1 MRIRLTLF
9 LLSTYAADAVAQDT
23 EWLVAPY
30 LWYADI
36 TLEQSSGGGGG
47 ISGSDLL
54 DLTDAFGMIR
64 IEAAKGRWGA
74 TFDWIFLGLSDD
86 RAVDVPLPLP
96 GSQVFLRGEVDLTVI
111 EFAGFYR
118 PSGDETG
125 IQALFGLR
133 NIGVDKLLLATPAG
147 GGPTQRFEGDDD
159 FTDVMLGARYL
170 HRFNDRWDLAA
181 RGDYSF
187 GDSEGTI
194 NLIGT
199 IGFRFNDLFAL
210 NAGYRYASLEY
221 EDSDPSVADTTTID
235 LSGPILGFLFRF

>member
-1 MRIRLTLF
+1 MRINLSVI
-9 LLSTYAADAVAQDT
+9 LLLASAADGLAQET

-36 TLEQSSGGGGG
+36 TLEQASGGGGG

-54 DLTDAFGMIR
+54 DMTDAFGMIR
-64 IEAAKGRWGA
+64 IEGARNHWGA
-74 TFDWIFLGLSDD
+74 TFDYIFLGLSDD
-86 RAVDVPLPLP
+86 RRVNVPDPF
-96 GSQVFLRGEVDLTVI
+96 GQVNLRGEVDLTVI

-118 PSGDETG
+118 WSGDESG
-125 IQALFGLR
+125 VHALFGLR
-133 NIGVDKLLLATPAG
+133 NISVDKLLLVTPEL

-181 RGDYSF
+181 RADYSF

-199 IGFRFNDLFAL
+199 VGFRFNDLFAI
-210 NAGYRYASLEY
+210 NGGYRYASLEY
-221 EDSDPSVADTTTID
+221 EDSDPNVAATTTLD